1 LEDRPKTAWVYAV
14 IALLIVVLT
23 ILHTRLQ
30 INFFDHF
37 MLGHADFG
45 HFTEE
50 LKNALAGRGLR
61 SDSFPNTRLGWHFVP
76 LLYVLVPGY
85 ALWPSP
91 VYLMAVGALVVHLP
105 ALPIVA
111 AAVRRSGS
119 ALVGLLFGLAWLLLP
134 STSRLIYSNT
144 YGFQWIYIAMPL
156 IAVMIAA
163 GLAGKWRLSVAMAIV
178 VLLCKETAAAATL
191 GWGLYMLLFTPRRK
205 SGAALAVGSIVYAL
219 ICIYL
224 IIPHFAASGVY
235 ERTSLF
241 GELGANLPALIGSI
255 FTRPGDVLARLVRPE
270 AIYFLLL
277 LLVPMALLPLR
288 GWRVLVAAAPTLVL
302 ILLLDN
308 PDWLSIKFWH
318 HATVLPFVFFAA
330 IASLPVKRAGQSTS
344 GGGRRAC
351 SRGIAWA
358 LVFAAGWS
366 HYFFGFS
373 PLAKPYEVYAESA
386 ALHQQDPRLATVHR
400 LRATFPRTDTILATE
415 RLAAHF
421 TDYKRVYTGSR
432 IMPADVVIIDRA
444 DHWDT
449 TDLPNRAAD
458 YAADPDYDL
467 YGEFGSIVVFV
478 RHKK

>member
-1 LEDRPKTAWVYAV
+1 LVYAV
-14 IALLIVVLT
+14 IVLIIAVLT
-23 ILHTRLQ
+23 IVHTRLQ
-30 INFFDHF
+30 INFFDHL

-91 VYLMAVGALVVHLP
+91 VYLMCVGAMVVHLP

-111 AAVRRSGS
+111 AAARRSGS
-119 ALVGLLFGLAWLLLP
+119 VLVGLLFGLSWLLLP

-144 YGFQWIYIAMPL
+144 YGFQWIYVAMPL

-163 GLAGKWRLSVAMAIV
+163 GLAGKWRLSIAMAIV
-178 VLLCKETAAAATL
+178 VLLCKETAAAAIM

-205 SGAALAVGSIVYAL
+205 SGAALAVGSIVYAM

-224 IIPHFAASGVY
+224 VIPHFAASGVY

-241 GELGANLPALIGSI
+241 GELGVNLPALIGSV
-255 FTRPGDVLARLVRPE
+255 FTRPGDALARLGRPE
-270 AIYFLLL
+270 AIYLVLL

-330 IASLPVKRAGQSTS
+330 IASLPDEAAAQSKS
-344 GGGRRAC
+344 RGSRHSC
-351 SRGIAWA
+351 SRGIACA
-358 LVFAAGWS
+358 LVLAAAWS

-373 PLAKPYEVYAESA
+373 PLAKPYEVYAGAA
-386 ALHQQDPRLATVHR
+386 ALHQPDPRMETVR
-400 LRATFPRTDTILATE
+400 ELRAAFPKTDTIPATE

-421 TDYKRVYTGSR
+421 TDYGRDYTGSR
-432 IMPADVVIIDRA
+432 IMPADVVIIDRS

-449 TDLPNRAAD
+449 TELPKRAAAF
-458 YAADPDYDL
+458 AADPDYEL

-478 RHKK
+478 RAAAHHD